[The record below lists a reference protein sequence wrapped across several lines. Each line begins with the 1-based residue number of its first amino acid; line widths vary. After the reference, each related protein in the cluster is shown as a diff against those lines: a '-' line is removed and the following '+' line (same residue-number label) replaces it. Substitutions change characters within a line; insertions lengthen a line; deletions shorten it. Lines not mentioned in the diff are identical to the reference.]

1 MRAPIHKTLSTAL
14 LGASLLF
21 AFACN
26 RDGRQEDTANL
37 DRETATTA
45 AETAPDSEE
54 LGVPRST
61 DIDAPPAETAEPD
74 VREQERA
81 DLEARERRLADRQAE
96 LDARER
102 ELRQRAET
110 RTPPRAAPPR
120 RVETP
125 RPAPAP
131 RPEPE
136 ERAELPAERP
146 DTDTRGTAPAD
157 RNERTEPAEPARE
170 ERPEPE
176 ERAAATATVPSGT
189 VLNVEFREGLSSERS
204 RVGDTFRTRVV
215 SDIVQDGEVVIPRGS
230 EVLGEV
236 AEAVPLKK
244 IGGQARLTLRFTD
257 LVLPSGATLPIQASF
272 LRQGRNETG
281 RDAATIGGAA
291 AGGAVLG
298 RVLSGRDRSRG
309 TLVGAILGAAAGAV
323 IASRTPGEE
332 VAVPDGAT
340 VDLVLDQA
348 LEVRSRDLRDR

>member
-1 MRAPIHKTLSTAL
+1 MRALIHKTLSAAL
-14 LGASLLF
+14 LGATLLF
-21 AFACN
+21 AVACN
-26 RDGRQEDTANL
+26 RDAREEDTAAL
-37 DRETATTA
+37 GRETEATA
-45 AETAPDSEE
+45 VETAPEPQIQEETAAGEE

-61 DIDAPPAETAEPD
+61 DISAPSAEPD
-74 VREQERA
+74 ARAQERA
-81 DLEARERRLADRQAE
+81 DIEARERQLAERQAE

-102 ELRQRAET
+102 QLRQREQSRT
-110 RTPPRAAPPR
+110 TPPRR
-120 RVETP
+120 TETP
-125 RPAPAP
+125 RPAPQ
-131 RPEPE
+131 PEPE

-146 DTDTRGTAPAD
+146 ADTGAA
-157 RNERTEPAEPARE
+157 PAEPTDSEPAQPE

-176 ERAAATATVPSGT
+176 ERVAATATVPSGT
-189 VLNVEFREGLSSERS
+189 VINVEFGQGLSSERNQ
-204 RVGDTFRTRVV
+204 VGDTFRTRVT
-215 SDIVQDGEVVIPRGS
+215 SDIYQDGELVIPKGS

-244 IGGQARLTLRFTD
+244 IGGQAKLTLRFTD
-257 LVLPSGATLPIQASF
+257 LVLPSGATVPIQASF

-332 VAVPDGAT
+332 VVVPDGAT
-340 VDLVLDQA
+340 VDLVLDRG
-348 LEVRSRDLRDR
+348 LEIRGRDLRDR